1 MNSILNINRYVNFM
15 YLIIIEGT
23 DNIGKDTLI
32 SRLIEDFETVT
43 LIHCG
48 SPKCI
53 CFTSHEQDTKFIKYA
68 NNIKNGLYD
77 NTDVIIMNR
86 SHIGEYVYGQLYR
99 KRGANNIKTML
110 DKVESRLKSRSDLV
124 IKYVQ
129 LVSSSKELR
138 KCNDDNKS
146 LSKMNDELMNKENEL
161 FLEVFDYINLDKKLI
176 YVNDED
182 NFLPKEEIYKEVI
195 DFINE

>member
-110 DKVESRLKSRSDLV
+110 DKDRKSV
-124 IKYVQ
+124 V
-129 LVSSSKELR
+129 
-138 KCNDDNKS
+138 
-146 LSKMNDELMNKENEL
+146 
-161 FLEVFDYINLDKKLI
+161 
-176 YVNDED
+176 
-182 NFLPKEEIYKEVI
+182 
-195 DFINE
+195 

>member
-1 MNSILNINRYVNFM
+1 M

-32 SRLIEDFETVT
+32 NQLIEDFETVT

-48 SPKCI
+48 SPKGK
-53 CFTSHEQDTKFIKYA
+53 CFTSYEQDTKFINYA
-68 NNIKNGLYD
+68 YNIKDGLYD

-99 KRGANNIKTML
+99 KRNSKNIKVML
-110 DKVESRLKSRSDLV
+110 DEVGKILKSRGDLV
-124 IKYVQ
+124 IKYIQ
-129 LVSSSKELR
+129 LLSSSKELR
-138 KCNDDNKS
+138 KRNDDHKS
-146 LSKMNDELMNKENEL
+146 LSKMNDEFMNKENEL
-161 FLEVFDYINLDKKLI
+161 FLEVFDYIDLDKKLI

-195 DFINE
+195 NFINN

>member
-1 MNSILNINRYVNFM
+1 M

-53 CFTSHEQDTKFIKYA
+53 CFTSHEQDIKFIKYA
-68 NNIKNGLYD
+68 NN
-77 NTDVIIMNR
+77 T
-86 SHIGEYVYGQLYR
+86 
-99 KRGANNIKTML
+99 NNIKAML

-129 LVSSSKELR
+129 LLSSSKELR

>member
-1 MNSILNINRYVNFM
+1 M
-15 YLIIIEGT
+15 YLLIIEGT

-32 SRLIEDFETVT
+32 NRLIEDFETVT

-48 SPKCI
+48 SPKGK
-53 CFTSHEQDTKFIKYA
+53 CFTSYEQDLKFINYA
-68 NNIKNGLYD
+68 HDIKDGLYD

-99 KRGANNIKTML
+99 NRNGNRIKFML
-110 DKVESRLKSRSDLV
+110 DKFDEILLERNDLI

-129 LVSSSKELR
+129 LLSSSKELR
-138 KCNDDNKS
+138 KRNDDNKS
-146 LSKMNDELMNKENEL
+146 LSKMNDEFMDKENEL

-176 YVNDED
+176 YVNEGNEFRSKED
-182 NFLPKEEIYKEVI
+182 IYNDVI
-195 DFINE
+195 KFINE

>member
-1 MNSILNINRYVNFM
+1 M

-53 CFTSHEQDTKFIKYA
+53 CFTSHEQDIKFIKYA

-99 KRGANNIKTML
+99 KRNANNIKTML

-129 LVSSSKELR
+129 LLSSSKELR

-146 LSKMNDELMNKENEL
+146 LSQGDIAKIEVEQNR
-161 FLEVFDYINLDKKLI
+161 FLEIFDHSLLNKIKIQIN
-176 YVNDED
+176 NEDEFRNSD
-182 NFLPKEEIYKEVI
+182 EIYQEALN
-195 DFINE
+195 FINNKSC